1 MVKIIHNASSKDST
15 IQLTDYFITNF
26 LTSWLVTSVAVKK
39 KYSERAFK
47 EEKIC
52 KVARTTVLTFKGA
65 SHYNKTSCV
74 KTNVKYMRIFI
85 SKMCIK

>member
-1 MVKIIHNASSKDST
+1 MGKDSE
-15 IQLTDYFITNF
+15 F
-26 LTSWLVTSVAVKK
+26 SWLTTKLQIFNILACASVAVKK
-39 KYSERAFK
+39 KYSERALK
-47 EEKIC
+47 KEKIC

-85 SKMCIK
+85 SKMCIKWSDR